1 MAILN
6 ALPNSLSFP
15 FSSTPDPRIV
25 VPSGMNDGEDF
36 GSPEFWW
43 KIGLS
48 GFLVLLGGA
57 FSG

>member
-6 ALPNSLSFP
+6 ALPALSYP
-15 FSSTPDPRIV
+15 FSQNNDPRV
-25 VPSGMNDGEDF
+25 LLPSATNDGEDF

-48 GFLVLLGGA
+48 VVLVLLGGV

>member
-6 ALPNSLSFP
+6 ALPTTLSYP
-15 FSSTPDPRIV
+15 FSSTTDPRIA
-25 VPSGMNDGEDF
+25 VPSAMSDGEDF

-43 KIGLS
+43 KIALS

-57 FSG
+57 FAG

>member
-6 ALPNSLSFP
+6 ALPALYP
-15 FSSTPDPRIV
+15 FSQNNDPRV
-25 VPSGMNDGEDF
+25 LLPSATNDGEDF

-48 GFLVLLGGA
+48 VVLVLLGGV